1 MSSTVEFL
9 RNRKLMMFVL
19 VGLATGVMLWLT
31 GAEIALGVTAYLV
44 LGIVIVITAIDM
56 FKDLMRGHWGLDI
69 LAVIAMIATLAVQE
83 YVAGLIIALM
93 LTGGEAL
100 EDLAARRA
108 SRELDQLLN
117 RAPAFAGRIHPV
129 TGEVERIA
137 IEEVKVGDELLV
149 RSSEILPVDGVL
161 LSDHATIDESSVTG
175 EPIPVNYHAGDPL
188 LSGTVN
194 STTSFTM
201 RAQKVAAD
209 SNYASIVRL
218 VEEAV
223 DSRAPMVRLADRY
236 AVPFTI
242 VSLLIAGFAW
252 FLSGDPVR
260 FAEVL
265 VVATPCPLLIA
276 TPVAFM
282 GGMSSAAKL
291 NVIIKDGGVLE
302 VLARVRAVAFDKT
315 GTLTEGKA
323 DVVEI
328 HPAARTVDETLQLAA
343 AAEQYSVH
351 VFADPIVAS
360 ARTQQLELP
369 KVVTA
374 DEVATNG
381 VLASL
386 ADGTSVRVGKPS
398 FIEEVTGPI
407 DRPVLSAGETAV
419 YVSVGDELAGVI
431 ILSDPIREQSADT
444 VSRLRRAGVAEI
456 AMVTGDITSTAES
469 VAHAVDIQTVHAETT
484 PQTKVRIVQAMRP
497 RPVLMVGDGIN
508 DAPVLAAADVGVA
521 MAGRGATVAS
531 ESAAAVI
538 TSNDIA
544 RVADVAYVS
553 RRTVQIALQSIWMG
567 IIISVGLMLVAAF
580 GYLPAV
586 VGALLQEIVD
596 LVAILSALRTLRAHR
611 SARRESPARREVPVG

>member
-1 MSSTVEFL
+1 MSSAGEFL
-9 RNRKLMMFVL
+9 RTRKLMMFVL

-31 GAEIALGVTAYLV
+31 GAEMALGVTAYLV

-161 LSDHATIDESSVTG
+161 LSNHATIDESSVTG

-369 KVVTA
+369 EVVTA

-407 DRPVLSAGETAV
+407 DRLVLSAGETAV

-456 AMVTGDITSTAES
+456 AMVTGDVTSTAES

-484 PQTKVRIVQAMRP
+484 PQTKVQIVQAMRP

-596 LVAILSALRTLRAHR
+596 LVAILSALRALRAHR
-611 SARRESPARREVPVG
+611 GARRESPARREVPVG

>member
-31 GAEIALGVTAYLV
+31 GAEMALGVTAYLV

-302 VLARVRAVAFDKT
+302 VLAGVRAVAFDKT

-369 KVVTA
+369 EVVTA

-596 LVAILSALRTLRAHR
+596 LVAILSALRALRAHR
-611 SARRESPARREVPVG
+611 GARRESPARREVPVG